1 MSNWI
6 DAITSPLKA
15 AGESI
20 KGLVEIR
27 DHVKFGEEVAKLTSQ
42 ILAALQGA
50 VAAQTREA
58 ALLNEI
64 SDLKK
69 ALVELDA
76 WETEKNRYVLKKLPP
91 GVFVYTL
98 KPEMAGSDLD
108 HHHICQTCYQRGK
121 KSILHSDEPG
131 NGIYHLMC
139 NECGTKLQVGHFT
152 PSGRSAIHRGTS
164 GGPYGWMGS

>member
-27 DHVKFGEEVAKLTSQ
+27 DQVKFGEEVAKLYSQ
-42 ILAALQGA
+42 ILAALQGV

-58 ALLNEI
+58 TLLNEI

-69 ALVELDA
+69 RLLELDA
-76 WETEKNRYVLKKLPP
+76 WETEKNRYVLEKLPP
-91 GVFVYTL
+91 GSFVYTL
-98 KPEMAGSDLD
+98 KPEMAGSDPE
-108 HHHICQTCYQRGK
+108 HHICQTCYQRGK
-121 KSILHSDEPG
+121 KSILHSTVSG
-131 NGIYHLMC
+131 NGIYFLMC
-139 NECGTKLQVGHFT
+139 KECGTQLEVGHFT
-152 PSGRSAIHRGTS
+152 SSGRSTIHRGSS
-164 GGPYGWMGS
+164 GGSYGWMGS

>member
-20 KGLVEIR
+20 KELIEIR
-27 DHVKFGEEVAKLTSQ
+27 DQVKFGEEAAKLYSQ

-58 ALLNEI
+58 ALLNVI
-64 SDLKK
+64 SDLKRR
-69 ALVELDA
+69 LVDLDT
-76 WETEKNRYVLKKLPP
+76 WETEKNRYVLEKLPP

-98 KPEMAGSDLD
+98 KPEMAGSDD
-108 HHHICQTCYQRGK
+108 EHSICPTCYQRGK
-121 KSILHSDEPG
+121 KSILHSTASG
-131 NGIYHLMC
+131 NGIYRLMC
-139 NECGTKLQVGHFT
+139 KECGTKLEVGHFT
-152 PSGRSAIHRGTS
+152 PSGHSTIRRGTS
-164 GGPYGWMGS
+164 GGPHGWMGS

>member
-27 DHVKFGEEVAKLTSQ
+27 DQVKFGEEVTKIYSQ

-64 SDLKK
+64 SDLKRR
-69 ALVELDA
+69 LVELDA
-76 WETEKNRYVLKKLPP
+76 WETEKNRYVLEKLPP

-98 KPEMAGSDLD
+98 KPEMAGSDPE
-108 HHHICQTCYQRGK
+108 HHICQTCYQRGK
-121 KSILHSDEPG
+121 KSILHSGESG
-131 NGIYHLMC
+131 NGIYRLTC
-139 NECGTKLQVGHFT
+139 TECGTKLQVGHFT
-152 PSGRSAIHRGTS
+152 PSGRSTIHRGTS
-164 GGPYGWMGS
+164 GGPFAWMGS